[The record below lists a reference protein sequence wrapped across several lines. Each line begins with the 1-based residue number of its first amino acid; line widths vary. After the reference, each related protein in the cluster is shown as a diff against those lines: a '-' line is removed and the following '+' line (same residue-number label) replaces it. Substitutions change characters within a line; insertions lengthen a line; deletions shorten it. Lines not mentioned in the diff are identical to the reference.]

1 MKIGCF
7 VIGHLAW
14 RLRIP
19 MEQCNDLLERPPN
32 NSFTMR
38 NFQCPKQPL
47 LDQLHIDMPG
57 GGEGLRISID
67 RDD

>member
-1 MKIGCF
+1 
-7 VIGHLAW
+7 
-14 RLRIP
+14 

-32 NSFTMR
+32 NSFTMH
-38 NFQCPKQPL
+38 NFQCPKEPL

-57 GGEGLRISID
+57 GGGGTRRISSD

>member
-1 MKIGCF
+1 
-7 VIGHLAW
+7 
-14 RLRIP
+14 

-32 NSFTMR
+32 NSFTMH
-38 NFQCPKQPL
+38 NFQCPKEPL

-57 GGEGLRISID
+57 GGGGVELRISSD

>member
-1 MKIGCF
+1 
-7 VIGHLAW
+7 
-14 RLRIP
+14 

-57 GGEGLRISID
+57 GGGGGRGGGGGGGGTPYFK
-67 RDD
+67 